1 MARKKSN
8 NRSGRSN
15 GLFTGE
21 SETPDS
27 NVQFVAISDE
37 TRRRYL
43 NYALSVITSR
53 ALPDARDG
61 LKPVQRRIMYVM
73 YDRLRLT
80 ADAKT
85 RKCAKICGDTTGSFH
100 PHGDM
105 AVYEALV
112 RLAESELELA
122 RKSYQR
128 MESLFGRQAADKSD
142 IDEASTKLQVAQ
154 ASVDVASSELAL
166 LKEGTRQEDIAKG
179 EAQLKEAEQSLALFR
194 NGYRQEEI
202 REAEAKH
209 EAALAALK
217 ILERQIDELKV
228 TAPTHAYVESI
239 NLRPG
244 DLVGANAP
252 AVSLADPDRL
262 WVRAYVPEDRL
273 DVSPGMQVQV
283 RVDSYPERTF
293 TGEITFVARHAEFT
307 PSNVQTPEERSR
319 QVFRIRVRLIDDQE
333 LLRPGMAADV
343 ILGDRRS
350 SS

>member
-1 MARKKSN
+1 IAQTSAALARLQ
-8 NRSGRSN
+8 SGFRQEEKGQAESRVAQIEAELQKLKN
-15 GLFTGE
+15 GPREQEIAAAE
-21 SETPDS
+21 S
-27 NVQFVAISDE
+27 
-37 TRRRYL
+37 R
-43 NYALSVITSR
+43 
-53 ALPDARDG
+53 
-61 LKPVQRRIMYVM
+61 
-73 YDRLRLT
+73 
-80 ADAKT
+80 
-85 RKCAKICGDTTGSFH
+85 
-100 PHGDM
+100 
-105 AVYEALV
+105 V